1 MQEPPRPAPLA
12 AARSRGTAPQG
23 TQQTGQL
30 PRQAVGGQ
38 GPEGSGDIAGAA
50 EPAEVCQ
57 DPPPAAARRLQL
69 PMQAGHGCPKDVM
82 GIPGRPV
89 GHPDLPPMKEPG
101 TAPAPEEEDS
111 AMLAAHAAP
120 LGVEPGQ
127 GARLSQATRFPQVQA
142 HVAAQPCAQPLGQ
155 GTHQPQVLL

>member
-1 MQEPPRPAPLA
+1 MQEAPCPGA
-12 AARSRGTAPQG
+12 AARGRGAAPQG

-30 PRQAVGGQ
+30 SGQAVGGQ
-38 GPEGSGDIAGAA
+38 GPKGSGDIAGAA

-57 DPPPAAARRLQL
+57 DPPAATAHCPQL
-69 PMQAGHGCPKDVM
+69 PMQAGHGCPKNVM

-111 AMLAAHAAP
+111 ATLAAHAAP
-120 LGVEPGQ
+120 LGIEPRQ
-127 GARLSQATRFPQVQA
+127 GTRLTQATCFPQVQA